1 MNTVVY
7 FLLLLVSGNVLGRE
21 KPPHIIFIV
30 VDDLGWNDVGYN
42 NPVFKTP
49 TIDRLAGS
57 GVKLLNYYVASHC
70 LPSRNMLMT
79 GRHAIQLGI
88 QHDDYGFHPRS
99 LPLNETT
106 IAEPLKHVG
115 YSTHIVGKWHCGFY
129 SDNCLPH
136 NRGFDTFFGFV
147 GAGIDHY
154 THSDHF
160 NHMHNLRKNDDC
172 IAKKYI
178 GKYSTT
184 IFANE
189 GKDIINAHDQNKPL
203 FLYLSFSAVHA
214 PLEVPSSYLKQYES
228 TIHDED
234 RRTYAA
240 MTSCVDEA
248 IANITEALEEKNM
261 LKNSIIVFTSD
272 NGGALVNSAG
282 NNWPLR
288 GGKHTSWEGGVRAI
302 GFVYGDLLPRHSRG
316 TENTGLMHI
325 TDWFPTLITLA
336 GGNPHVGKKLYGVD
350 QWNMITGKDKS
361 GRDDV
366 LITLQEDYK
375 AGAHYRTGI
384 YKNNAFDITTHAAIK
399 MGKWKLLTGPIG
411 GPSDWVK
418 PQEIN
423 SDHRIIED
431 PDFDATRI
439 VRLYN
444 IEDDPTETT
453 DLSEINQHI
462 VIEMLAKLHNFSKQ
476 SLPAQSRIYPRADFD
491 GMGECI
497 SPWV

>member
-1 MNTVVY
+1 
-7 FLLLLVSGNVLGRE
+7 
-21 KPPHIIFIV
+21 
-30 VDDLGWNDVGYN
+30 
-42 NPVFKTP
+42 
-49 TIDRLAGS
+49 
-57 GVKLLNYYVASHC
+57 
-70 LPSRNMLMT
+70 
-79 GRHAIQLGI
+79 
-88 QHDDYGFHPRS
+88 
-99 LPLNETT
+99 
-106 IAEPLKHVG
+106 
-115 YSTHIVGKWHCGFY
+115 
-129 SDNCLPH
+129 
-136 NRGFDTFFGFV
+136 
-147 GAGIDHY
+147 
-154 THSDHF
+154 
-160 NHMHNLRKNDDC
+160 MHNLRKNDDC

-288 GGKHTSWEGGVRAI
+288 GGKHTSWEGGVRAV

-350 QWNMITGKDKS
+350 QWNMITGEDKS

-366 LITLQEDYK
+366 LITLEEDNK
-375 AGAHYRTGI
+375 AGAPYRTGI

-423 SDHRIIED
+423 SDHRIVED
-431 PDFDATRI
+431 RDFDATRM

-444 IEDDPTETT
+444 IEDDQTETT

-476 SLPAQSRIYPRADFD
+476 SVPAQSRYIHVLIL
-491 GMGECI
+491 MGWENA
-497 SPWV
+497 